1 MSPFSFYFALM
12 LSINLNGKLLAADA
26 PVIQPD
32 NRSFR
37 YGEGLFE
44 TMRLHRGKIPLWEKH
59 WYRLISS
66 LPLLYF
72 ELPKHFTSKK
82 LLDEV
87 MHLAAK
93 NNGSHASRIRISVFK
108 GEGGVWETPSSS
120 FNYLIQCW
128 PLEQQDFYMNENGLD
143 TGVFEAGRKT
153 CDAFSHLKSNNYL
166 LYAVAAQYAKQQ
178 KWNEAVVLNQHGRI
192 CDTTIANLFF
202 VSGSEIHT
210 PSLSEGAVEGVMRGY
225 LLEQMQQTGISV
237 QQGAYTVQDLQQAD
251 EIFLTNAFYGIR
263 WVKQLGDQQYKFGQ
277 SAHFFQQF
285 VKPLFE

>member
-1 MSPFSFYFALM
+1 M
-12 LSINLNGKLLAADA
+12 LLINLNGKLLAADA
-26 PVIQPD
+26 PVIPAD

-59 WYRLISS
+59 WHRLSAS
-66 LPLLYF
+66 LPSLYF

-82 LLDEV
+82 LLEEV
-87 MHLAAK
+87 LHLAAR
-93 NNGSHASRIRISVFK
+93 NNGMHASRIRITVFK
-108 GEGGVWETPSSS
+108 GEGGLWETPSSS

-128 PLEQQDFYMNENGLD
+128 PLEHGDFYMNENGLD
-143 TGVFEAGRKT
+143 TGVFEDGRKT

-166 LYAVAAQYAKQQ
+166 LYAVAAQYAKQH
-178 KWNEAVVLNQHGRI
+178 KWNEALVLNQHGRI

-202 VSGSEIHT
+202 VSGSQIHT
-210 PSLSEGAVEGVMRGY
+210 PSLSEGAVAGVMRGY

-237 QQGAYTVQDLQQAD
+237 QEGAYTVQDLQQAD

-263 WVKQLGDQQYKFGQ
+263 WVKRLGEQQYKFQ
-277 SAHFFQQF
+277 KSAQFFQEF
-285 VKPLFE
+285 VKPLFESS